1 LKGYNT
7 WTINKAQKMGSKT
20 IRDTLKNLTRRNKL
34 ILLIFT
40 DCIIAFLCWIVFGPI
55 FSFMIASNF
64 EISLFQLIKSNIL
77 SFIIPFIFTFCYFV
91 WSGFYLSLMKFFDSK
106 DSIFRALIGSLIF
119 GSFWGLAYLSQYEII
134 RTIYLSTVILQA
146 FLLSAVFYAF
156 LQISRDI
163 AQIIIYPK
171 NERFNGK
178 PVLIY
183 GAGSAGNELYQA
195 IKVNS
200 AIRVIGFFDNSPTLS
215 GAEINNIRIYGK
227 QKHIKRLSEK
237 YPGMEIYLAIPSLS
251 TEEKRKIISS
261 LEGYKIAVRSMPALH
276 EIVEDEK
283 ALLQIQELSIDEIL
297 PRKVVRRSDV
307 RFDNKNILITGA
319 GGSIGSEIV
328 RQILRGNP
336 KKIVLFE
343 LSEINLYSI
352 ESEVN
357 AIKKSKNIF
366 TEVIAILGDV
376 KNKKRLSEVLQRHS
390 VDIIYHAAA
399 YKHVPIVEYFENISE
414 GIKNNIFGTKSV
426 CDAAIENNIFK
437 VVVVSTDKAVRP
449 TNVMGASKRFAEMI
463 VQSLNDQYQDH
474 VFCMVRFG
482 NVLNSSGSVIPLFRK
497 QISEGGPITL
507 TDKRVTRF
515 FMTITEASSLV
526 IQAGKLAKGGDV
538 FILDMGEQVK
548 ISELAERLIHLSGR
562 NIKQESTGEGIE
574 IKEVGLRPGEK
585 LFEELLISGAEIK
598 TSNEK
603 VFKSNEKFLPKDE
616 LDNAINELKKAIDE
630 NDHLKIK
637 EILKNTVEGY
647 STKS

>member
-1 LKGYNT
+1 
-7 WTINKAQKMGSKT
+7 MHSKT
-20 IRDTLKNLTRRNKL
+20 IGNSLRNLTRRKKL
-34 ILLIFT
+34 ILLILA
-40 DCIIAFLCWIVFGPI
+40 DCLIAFLCWVVFGPP

-64 EISLFQLIKSNIL
+64 ELSLYQLIKDNIL
-77 SFIIPFIFTFCYFV
+77 SFIIPFFFTFFYFV

-119 GSFWGLAYLSQYEII
+119 GSFWGVTYLSQYEVI
-134 RTIYLSTVILQA
+134 RTDYLSTVILQA
-146 FLLSAVFYAF
+146 FLLSSVFYAF

-163 AQIIIYPK
+163 AQLIIYPK

-183 GAGSAGNELYQA
+183 GAGAAGNELYQA

-200 AIRVIGFFDNSPTLS
+200 AIRVVGFYDNSPTLS
-215 GAEINNIRIYGK
+215 GAEINNIKIYGK
-227 QKHIKRLSEK
+227 HKHIKKLSEK
-237 YPGMEIYLAIPSLS
+237 YRGMEIYLAIPSLS
-251 TEEKRKIISS
+251 IDERRRIISS
-261 LEGYKIAVRSMPALH
+261 LESYKVAIRSMPALH

-283 ALLQIQELSIDEIL
+283 ALLQMQELSIDEIL
-297 PRKVVRRSDV
+297 PRNIVRRSV
-307 RFDNKNILITGA
+307 IRFENKTILITGA

-352 ESEVN
+352 EGEVN
-357 AIKKSKNIF
+357 AIKKSKNIL
-366 TEVIAILGDV
+366 TEVIPILGDV

-399 YKHVPIVEYFENISE
+399 YKHVPIVEYFENITE

-463 VQSLNDQYQDH
+463 VQSLNDQNQDH
-474 VFCMVRFG
+474 IFCMVRFG

-515 FMTITEASSLV
+515 FMTIAEASSLV
-526 IQAGKLAKGGDV
+526 IQAGELAKGGDV

-548 ISELAERLIHLSGR
+548 ILDLAEKLIYLSGR
-562 NIKQESTGEGIE
+562 NIMQESNGEGIE
-574 IKEVGLRPGEK
+574 IQEVGLRPGEK
-585 LFEELLISGAEIK
+585 LFEELLISGEEIK

-603 VFKSNEKFLPKDE
+603 VFKSNEKFLPKEE
-616 LDNAINELKKAIDE
+616 LDKAINELKKAINE
-630 NDHLKIK
+630 NDHFKIK
-637 EILKNTVEGY
+637 EILINTVEGY
-647 STKS
+647 STKD

>member
-1 LKGYNT
+1 
-7 WTINKAQKMGSKT
+7 MRSKT
-20 IRDTLKNLTRRNKL
+20 IRNTLKNLTRSNKL
-34 ILLIFT
+34 ILLITT
-40 DCIIAFLCWIVFGPI
+40 DCMIAFLCWVVFGPP

-64 EISLFQLIKSNIL
+64 ESSLYQIIKSNIL
-77 SFIIPFIFTFCYFV
+77 SFIIPFFFTFFYFI

-119 GSFWGLAYLSQYEII
+119 GSFWGVSYLSQYEII
-134 RTIYLSTVILQA
+134 RTDYLSTVILQA

-156 LQISRDI
+156 LQISRDV
-163 AQIIIYPK
+163 AQLIIYPK

-200 AIRVIGFFDNSPTLS
+200 AIRVIGFYDNSPTLS
-215 GAEINNIRIYGK
+215 GAEINNIKIYSK
-227 QKHIKRLSEK
+227 QKHIKKLSEK

-251 TEEKRKIISS
+251 IDERRKIIGS
-261 LEGYKIAVRSMPALH
+261 LESYKIAIRSMPALH
-276 EIVEDEK
+276 DIVENEK

-307 RFDNKNILITGA
+307 RFDKKTILITGA

-357 AIKKSKNIF
+357 AIKKSNNIF
-366 TEVIAILGDV
+366 TQVIPILGDV
-376 KNKKRLSEVLQRHS
+376 KNKARLSEILQRHS

-399 YKHVPIVEYFENISE
+399 YKHVPIVEYFENIIE

-437 VVVVSTDKAVRP
+437 VVVISTDKAVRP

-463 VQSLNDQYQDH
+463 VQALNDQNQDH
-474 VFCMVRFG
+474 IFCMVRFG

-526 IQAGKLAKGGDV
+526 IQAGEFAKGGDV

-548 ISELAERLIHLSGR
+548 ILDLAEKLIYLSGR
-562 NIKQESTGEGIE
+562 NIKQEYKGEGIE
-574 IKEVGLRPGEK
+574 IQEVGLRPGEK
-585 LFEELLISGAEIK
+585 LFEELLISGEEIK

-603 VFKSNEKFLPKDE
+603 IFKSNENFLSKNE
-616 LDNAINELKKAIDE
+616 LDTALNALEKAIDE
-630 NDHLKIK
+630 NDHFKIK

-647 STKS
+647 STKD

>member
-1 LKGYNT
+1 
-7 WTINKAQKMGSKT
+7 
-20 IRDTLKNLTRRNKL
+20 
-34 ILLIFT
+34 
-40 DCIIAFLCWIVFGPI
+40 
-55 FSFMIASNF
+55 MIASNF
-64 EISLFQLIKSNIL
+64 ESSLYQIIRSNIL
-77 SFIIPFIFTFCYFV
+77 SFLIPFFFTFFYFV

-106 DSIFRALIGSLIF
+106 DSIFRALIGALIF
-119 GSFWGLAYLSQYEII
+119 GIFWGISYLSQYEII
-134 RTIYLSTVILQA
+134 RTDYLSTVILQA

-163 AQIIIYPK
+163 AQLIIYPK

-195 IKVNS
+195 IKSNP
-200 AIRVIGFFDNSPTLS
+200 AIRVIGFYDNSPTLS
-215 GAEINNIRIYGK
+215 GAEINNIKIYGK
-227 QKHIKRLSEK
+227 QKHIKKLSEK

-251 TEEKRKIISS
+251 TDQRRKIISS
-261 LEGYKIAVRSMPALH
+261 LESYKIAIRSMPALH
-276 EIVEDEK
+276 DIVEDEK

-307 RFDNKNILITGA
+307 SFDNKTILITGA

-336 KKIVLFE
+336 RKIVLFE

-357 AIKKSKNIF
+357 AIKKSNNILS
-366 TEVIAILGDV
+366 EVIAILGDV
-376 KNKKRLSEVLQRHS
+376 KNKKRLSEILQRHS
-390 VDIIYHAAA
+390 VDTIYHAAA
-399 YKHVPIVEYFENISE
+399 YKHVPIVEYFENIIE
-414 GIKNNIFGTKSV
+414 GINNNIFGTKSV
-426 CDAAIENNIFK
+426 CDAAIENNILK

-463 VQSLNDQYQDH
+463 VQSLNDQNQDH
-474 VFCMVRFG
+474 IFCMVRFG

-526 IQAGKLAKGGDV
+526 IQAGEFAKGGDV
-538 FILDMGEQVK
+538 FILDMGDQVK
-548 ISELAERLIHLSGR
+548 ILDLAEKLIYLSGR
-562 NIKQESTGEGIE
+562 NIKQETKGEGIE
-574 IKEVGLRPGEK
+574 IQEVGLRPGEK

-598 TSNEK
+598 TSNDK
-603 VFKSNEKFLPKDE
+603 VFKSNEKFLPKDV
-616 LDNAINELKKAIDE
+616 LDNAINDLKKAIDE

-647 STKS
+647 STKDY